1 MRHTKN
7 EAIKGNISEG
17 RVKKKG
23 LLFVTTTVLLA
34 ISTVFPIKPR
44 IENEKIAVLSVDQD
58 TSCYKV
64 STMDETVLT
73 MSLINRVQND
83 ILLGP
88 GGVKTQIRE

>member
-1 MRHTKN
+1 MRDVLRK
-7 EAIKGNISEG
+7 
-17 RVKKKG
+17 RVV
-23 LLFVTTTVLLA
+23 LFVTTTVLLA
-34 ISTVFPIKPR
+34 ISTVFHIKPR

-73 MSLINRVQND
+73 MPLINRVQND

-88 GGVKTQIRE
+88 GGEKTQIRE

>member
-1 MRHTKN
+1 MRDVLRK
-7 EAIKGNISEG
+7 
-17 RVKKKG
+17 RVV
-23 LLFVTTTVLLA
+23 LFVTTTVLLA
-34 ISTVFPIKPR
+34 ISIVFPIKPR

-73 MSLINRVQND
+73 MPLINRVQND

-88 GGVKTQIRE
+88 GGEKTQIRE